1 MEARTGYRHWNNA
14 PSQWSPR
21 QREVLDLLAKG
32 RTNGQIAEQLDM
44 TLDGAK
50 WHVSELIAELN
61 AGSREEVAEYWRRER
76 NPMNRLAHA
85 LLPLVAIKP
94 IAIGAASIA
103 GAAAIAIGAVV
114 IASGNGGENLLGA
127 TDASPTPAEDHA
139 ATPDTPVADET
150 SSPSSSAPLPG
161 DVDPQLLR
169 YIENAGIPIELVSW
183 YGESVTLEGY
193 EVTLE
198 AGYADAFRTVF
209 FVHARPIDDDA
220 EETLPWV
227 HITTAY
233 LVDGEG
239 RGIEI
244 KQELGRTSSG
254 GPLDSRTRFS
264 FEALSSSD
272 AGEGLSIRFNE
283 LMGPNQRYI
292 WANWAFEVNLP
303 VQPDA
308 VTEIPLPPA
317 PFEAGDLEF
326 EVTLLVHSGDLLHLE
341 WRTQG
346 PVGESFDWRPGEGP
360 PPMPLVHPTIQDADG
375 AFLGGSGGGGIGI
388 SPAGVNSDDAVIQTE
403 GRSGFALTEPGTYTL
418 VFGDPAAPEVEWEF
432 DIP

>member
-1 MEARTGYRHWNNA
+1 MEARTGYRHWNKA
-14 PSQWSPR
+14 RSEWSPR

-32 RTNGQIAEQLDM
+32 CTNGQIAERLDI

-61 AGSREEVAEYWRRER
+61 ARSRDEVAEYWRHER

-94 IAIGAASIA
+94 MALGAAAVA
-103 GAAAIAIGAVV
+103 GAAAIAVGAVV
-114 IASGNGGENLLGA
+114 IASGGGGNNAL
-127 TDASPTPAEDHA
+127 TTSDASPTPT
-139 ATPDTPVADET
+139 ATTVSSETPGT
-150 SSPSSSAPLPG
+150 SSSAPQPV
-161 DVDPQLLR
+161 DADPQLLQ
-169 YIENAGIPIELVSW
+169 YIESAGIPLDRVSW

-198 AGYADAFRTVF
+198 AGYVDEFRTVF
-209 FVHARPIDDDA
+209 FVHARPVDGDA
-220 EETLPWV
+220 AETLPWV

-239 RGIEI
+239 RAIDVNP
-244 KQELGRTSSG
+244 KLGRVASG
-254 GPLDSRTRFS
+254 GPLESRTRFS
-264 FEALSSSD
+264 FEALSSFG

-283 LMGPNQRYI
+283 LMGPNQQYA
-292 WANWAFEVNLP
+292 WANWAFEVDLP

-308 VTEIPLPPA
+308 VTQISLPTD
-317 PFEAGDLEF
+317 PFEVGDLEF
-326 EVTLLVHSGDLLHLE
+326 EVTSLVRSGDLLHLE

-346 PVGESFDWRPGEGP
+346 PAGDTFDWRPGEGP
-360 PPMPLVHPTIQDADG
+360 PPMPMIHPAIQDADG
-375 AFLGGSGGGGIGI
+375 AVLQGRGGGGVGI
-388 SPAGVNSDDAVIQTE
+388 SPAGINSDDGIIQTE
-403 GRSGFALTEPGTYTL
+403 GRSGFALAEPGTYTL